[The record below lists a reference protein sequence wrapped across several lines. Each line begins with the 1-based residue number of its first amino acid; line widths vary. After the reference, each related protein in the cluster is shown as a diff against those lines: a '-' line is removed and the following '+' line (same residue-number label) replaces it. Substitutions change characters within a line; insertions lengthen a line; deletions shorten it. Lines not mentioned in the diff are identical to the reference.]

1 MNRTLSLLALLGC
14 GALFNCLPGYAQ
26 PRFQYPVEKASLGPR
41 LYAQTWRLKSSAGKS
56 TISTVIAPLR
66 VAIPVSS
73 KFDLDFSGAAA
84 SSSLKTGTNQ
94 TLQGLVDTKI
104 RGIFKFNDYHWLLH
118 AGLNLPTGKN
128 ALNAEEAR
136 VNNLL
141 TETVL
146 GFPIKRYGRGLEVDW
161 GAAYAFAV
169 SENLKAGLGAGILL
183 KGEYAFL
190 QGSSQRFD
198 PGDEFSVIGGV
209 DFKKNNV
216 ETRWNVLIKLFQKD
230 QINQQAAFK
239 EGTQIETEGLITF
252 SAKKFAGTLAF
263 KDVIK
268 AGNETYAAGG
278 EIIGAA
284 KDNFSGNIFWSTGQ
298 LTYNVSDRF
307 SFTSSL
313 GVSVFGKSELQ
324 LGEAQLINLGGGFQ
338 FKSSENLLL
347 NTAFSF
353 SNGDAKD
360 VQRRDLELQG
370 FLVTGGLSLRY

>member
-1 MNRTLSLLALLGC
+1 MRKTFATFLILC
-14 GALFNCLPGYAQ
+14 GAISICIPVHAQ

-41 LYAQTWRLKSSAGKS
+41 LYAQTWRLKSSAGNS
-56 TISTVIAPLR
+56 TISAVIAPLR
-66 VAIPVSS
+66 VAIPVSP

-84 SSSLKTGTNQ
+84 ASSLKTGTTQ

-146 GFPIKRYGRGLEVDW
+146 GFPLKRYGRGLEVDW

-169 SENLKAGLGAGILL
+169 SENLKAGLGAGVLL

-190 QGSSQRFD
+190 QASSQRFD
-198 PGDEFSVIGGV
+198 PGDEISVSGGF
-209 DFKKNNV
+209 DFKKNNAGA
-216 ETRWNVLIKLFQKD
+216 RGNVLAKIFQKD
-230 QINQQAAFK
+230 RLNRRAAFK
-239 EGTQIETEGLITF
+239 EGTQIEVEGLITF
-252 SAKKFAGTLAF
+252 SAKKIGAAVAF

-268 AGNETYAAGG
+268 ADNETYAAGG
-278 EIIGAA
+278 EILSAA
-284 KDNFSGNIFWSTGQ
+284 KDNFSGNIFWSSGQ

-307 SFTSSL
+307 SLTSSL

-324 LGEAQLINLGGGFQ
+324 LGDAQLINLGGGFQ

-353 SNGDAKD
+353 STGDAKD
-360 VQRRDLELQG
+360 MQGRTLELQG